1 MEPCDLTATEAR
13 RLLGRRAL
21 SARELLESCIG
32 RIERLDHAVNAV
44 PIRNFERARAE
55 AAAADERAARGE
67 ALPPLHGLPF
77 GVKDLDDAAGLRTT
91 HGSRLF
97 ADNVAPA
104 DAPMVANVRAA
115 GGIVLG
121 KTNVPEFGAGANTRN
136 AVFGAT
142 GNAFDPALNAA
153 GSSGGSAVALAC
165 GMMPLA
171 TGSDTGGSLRNPA
184 AFNGV
189 VGFRPSPGVVP
200 SEKRPLGWSP
210 LPVLGPMART
220 VGDTQMLL
228 AAMAVPD
235 LRYLDTRDP
244 LATPLAPYPAVNL
257 ASIRAAVTPDFGFA
271 PTESHVRDAFADK
284 IGLFRHLFHAAEDTH
299 PDCSGTDEV
308 FEVLRRLSFLAGQH
322 ERAQAHPD
330 LVGPNIHAD
339 VQDGLRYSALDCARA
354 EAHATVLYR
363 RWHEFFTRFDVIL
376 CPGICTVPRPWTELY
391 PAEIDGVATRSYF
404 HWLALSYASTV
415 VGHPSVCLPVGRD
428 RGGLPFGIQVVG
440 RRGGDA
446 HVLAVAAALEAA
458 LADDPRTARPV
469 PDLDALA
476 AAPAMSTRP
485 GFMGFG

>member
-1 MEPCDLTATEAR
+1 MEPCDLTAVEAR

-21 SARELLESCIG
+21 SARELLDSCVG
-32 RIERLDHAVNAV
+32 RIEQLDHAVNAV
-44 PIRNFERARAE
+44 PIRDFERARA
-55 AAAADERAARGE
+55 AASMADEKAAHGE

-91 HGSRLF
+91 FGSRLF
-97 ADNVAPA
+97 ADNVAAA
-104 DAPMVANVRAA
+104 DAPMVANIRAA

-142 GNAFDPALNAA
+142 GNAFDPALSAA

-200 SEKRPLGWSP
+200 SEKRAVGWSP
-210 LPVLGPMART
+210 LPVLGPMGRT
-220 VGDTQMLL
+220 VADTRMLL
-228 AAMAVPD
+228 SAMAAV
-235 LRYLDTRDP
+235 DTRDP
-244 LATPLAPYPAVNL
+244 LAEPLAPFPAVDL
-257 ASIRAAVTPDFGFA
+257 ASVRAAFTPDFGFA
-271 PTESHVRDAFADK
+271 PTEKHVREVFAEK
-284 IGLFRHLFHAAEDTH
+284 TGLFRHLFAAAEDTH

-308 FEVLRRLSFLAGQH
+308 FEVLRRMLFLAGH
-322 ERAQAHPD
+322 LEKTRTHPD

-339 VQDGLRYSALDCARA
+339 VEDGLRCSALDCVRA
-354 EAHATVLYR
+354 ETHATVLYR
-363 RWHEFFTRFDVIL
+363 RWHAFFTRFDVLL
-376 CPGICTVPRPWTELY
+376 CPGICTAPRPWTELY
-391 PAEIDGVATRSYF
+391 PAQIDGTPTRSYF

-428 RGGLPFGIQVVG
+428 HGGLPFGIQVVG

-446 HVLAVAAALEAA
+446 HVLAVAAALETA
-458 LADDPRTARPV
+458 LSGDARTARPA
-469 PDLDALA
+469 PDLQALRA
-476 AAPAMSTRP
+476 AAPMHTRE

>member
-1 MEPCDLTATEAR
+1 MEPCDLTATAAR

-32 RIERLDHAVNAV
+32 RIEALDHAVNAV
-44 PIRNFERARAE
+44 PTRDFERARAQ
-55 AAAADERAARGE
+55 AAAADERAVRGDQ
-67 ALPPLHGLPF
+67 LPPLHGLPF
-77 GVKDLDDAAGLRTT
+77 GVKDLDDTAGLRTT
-91 HGSRLF
+91 FGSRLF
-97 ADNVAPA
+97 ADNVAPG
-104 DAPMVANVRAA
+104 DAPMVANIRAA
-115 GGIVLG
+115 GGIVIG

-142 GNAFDPALNAA
+142 GNAFDPALSAA

-189 VGFRPSPGVVP
+189 VGVRPSPGIVP
-200 SEKRPLGWSP
+200 SEKRAIGWTP
-210 LPVLGPMART
+210 LPVLGPMGRT
-220 VGDTQMLL
+220 VADTQMLL
-228 AAMAVPD
+228 AAMAAV
-235 LRYLDTRDP
+235 DTRDP
-244 LATPLAPYPAVNL
+244 LATSLAPCPTVDL
-257 ASIRAAVTPDFGFA
+257 ASVRAALTPDFGFA
-271 PTESHVRDAFADK
+271 PTENHVRTVFKDTTD
-284 IGLFRHLFHAAEDTH
+284 LFRHLFADAEDTH

-308 FEVLRRLSFLAGQH
+308 FEVLRRMNFLAGH
-322 ERAQAHPD
+322 LEKTRTHPD

-339 VQDGLRYSALDCARA
+339 VEDGLRYSALDCVRA

-363 RWHEFFTRFDVIL
+363 RWHAFFTRFDVIL
-376 CPGICTVPRPWTELY
+376 CPGICTTPRPWTELY
-391 PAEIDGVATRSYF
+391 PAEIDGKPTRSYF

-428 RGGLPFGIQVVG
+428 RNGLPFGIQVVG

-446 HVLAVAAALEAA
+446 SVLAVAGALEAA
-458 LADDPRTARPV
+458 LAGDERTARPV
-469 PDLDALA
+469 PDLEALRT
-476 AAPAMSTRP
+476 APAMSTRP

>member
-13 RLLGRRAL
+13 LLLGRRAL
-21 SARELLESCIG
+21 SARELLESCID

-44 PIRNFERARAE
+44 PIRDFDRARA
-55 AAAADERAARGE
+55 AADAADERAASGE
-67 ALPPLHGLPF
+67 PLPPLHGLPF

-91 HGSRLF
+91 FGSRLF
-97 ADNVAPA
+97 ADNVAPD
-104 DAPMVANVRAA
+104 DAPVVANIRAA
-115 GGIVLG
+115 GGIVIG

-142 GNAFDPALNAA
+142 GNAFDPALSAA

-165 GMMPLA
+165 GMVPLA

-200 SEKRPLGWSP
+200 SDKRAIGWSP

-220 VGDTQMLL
+220 VPDVRMLL
-228 AAMAVPD
+228 AAMAVPGGG
-235 LRYLDTRDP
+235 LDTRDP
-244 LATPLAPYPAVNL
+244 LATPLAPFPAADL
-257 ASIRAAVTPDFGFA
+257 ASIRAAFTPDYGFA
-271 PTESHVRDAFADK
+271 PTERHVREVFADTTE
-284 IGLFRHLFHAAEDTH
+284 LFRHLFATAADEH

-308 FEVLRRLSFLAGQH
+308 FEVLRRMSFLAGQH

-339 VQDGLRYSALDCARA
+339 VRDGLRYSALDCARA
-354 EAHATVLYR
+354 EAHASVLYR
-363 RWHEFFTRFDVIL
+363 RWHAFFTRFDVLL

-391 PAEIDGVATRSYF
+391 PAAIDGTPTRSYF

-428 RGGLPFGIQVVG
+428 RDGLPFGIQVVG
-440 RRGGDA
+440 RRGGMPTCWPWPPRWRRRWPA
-446 HVLAVAAALEAA
+446 TRGPPALRPTSRRS
-458 LADDPRTARPV
+458 PRRRP
-469 PDLDALA
+469 
-476 AAPAMSTRP
+476 
-485 GFMGFG
+485 